1 VDQETTGLPGG
12 WLWGALWVAYAYFY
26 GRYFGHVARRL
37 KPDLGNV
44 SLAGSRERLIAKQS
58 WCYRFS
64 AFMVTPTVLETVRSS
79 FFTSGI
85 ISILP
90 CLFGV
95 WVMHAVWRE
104 VLHSKVPDSEYANR
118 QRR

>member
-1 VDQETTGLPGG
+1 MDQETTGLAGRG
-12 WLWGALWVAYAYFY
+12 LWGLIWVAYAYFY

-37 KPDLGNV
+37 KPGLCDAGLP
-44 SLAGSRERLIAKQS
+44 GSRERLAAKQF
-58 WCYRFS
+58 WCYWFS
-64 AFMVTPTVLETVRSS
+64 AFMLIPTVLELIRSS
-79 FFTSGI
+79 PFTSGV

-95 WVMHAVWRE
+95 WVMQAVWCE
-104 VLHSKVPDSEYANR
+104 VLHSKVPNSEYANR